1 MDVSYADASRRD
13 EGILHGSVLDV
24 AFGSDENNFTLT
36 LDAEAAAKPR
46 EDGIVYVDG
55 TEYGGLVDWSES
67 DASKSEVRYGGR
79 SWHGVLADKVL
90 EPDPGAD
97 YLTAS
102 GEANAAILNLI
113 GRMGLTDLFTASAKG
128 SGVTVDHR
136 FERYCTGYSG
146 IRAMLRASGAKLK
159 TAYDGAQKKVVLW
172 AEPIADY
179 SAGIDADASGR
190 MAKLS
195 IRVVR
200 RPYNH
205 LVCLGQGEKKDRI
218 VIHLY
223 ADADGSISQT
233 QTLFGEDE
241 RTTVYNYS
249 NADAEELM
257 EQGIE
262 KLKELQE
269 ADTIEADLDEDG
281 DVYDI
286 DDIVSGVDPAKGV
299 EATGS
304 VSKKVVTISDG
315 ELTAGYEI
323 GGAAQTTSLSGS
335 SESSGGGR
343 AYVAG
348 KGITISGS
356 TIAADVDSGDL
367 DAVSGVAESART
379 EASNAS
385 ALAAAAV
392 KSVSASDP
400 IEAQAQDGAVAIS
413 HKASGVSGGSYGPAA
428 DAEPS
433 WGEAATVGPRLSID
447 GSGHVTFA
455 AGRKVKMPSS
465 PATHDAAGLMAP
477 ADKEKLDGIDEG
489 ANNYSLP
496 IAEENVLG
504 GIMPDGKTIV
514 VGPDGTASAQQ
525 GEATSFL
532 GAHPVGCVYEE
543 TAGESPEV
551 TYGGTWRQLPSL
563 GCYKW
568 ERTG

>member
-1 MDVSYADASRRD
+1 MDVSYADASKRD
-13 EGILHGSVLDV
+13 EGILHGGLLDV
-24 AFGSDENNFTLT
+24 AFGIDENSFALT
-36 LDAEAAAKPR
+36 LDAKAPSKPSD
-46 EDGIVYVDG
+46 DGIVYVDG
-55 TEYGGLVDWSES
+55 TEYGGLIDWDES
-67 DASKSEVRYGGR
+67 DAAKGIVRYGGR
-79 SWHGVLADKVL
+79 SWHGVLNDKVL

-102 GEANAAILNLI
+102 GEANAVILGLI
-113 GRMGLTDLFTASAKG
+113 GRMGLTGLFTSSAKD
-128 SGVTVDHR
+128 SGIAVNYR
-136 FERYCTGYSG
+136 LERYCTGYSG
-146 IRAMLRASGAKLK
+146 IRAMLKASGAKLK
-159 TAYDGAQKKVVLW
+159 IAYDGAQRKAVLW
-172 AEPIADY
+172 AEPIADH
-179 SAGIDADASGR
+179 SSGIDADASGR

-195 IRVVR
+195 IRRVR

-223 ADADGSISQT
+223 ADAEGAISQT

-241 RTTVYNYS
+241 RTAVYNYN

-257 EQGIE
+257 EQGVE

-269 ADTIEADLDEDG
+269 ADTIEADVDEDG

-286 DDIVSGVDPAKGV
+286 GDIVSGIDPAKGI
-299 EATGS
+299 EASGS
-304 VSKKVVTISDG
+304 VTKKTVTISDG
-315 ELTAGYEI
+315 ELIAGYEI

-348 KGITISGS
+348 KGITINGS
-356 TIAADVDSGDL
+356 TIEADVDEDDL
-367 DAVSGVAESART
+367 NGVSAIARAART

-433 WGEAATVGPRLSID
+433 WGEAVTVGPRISID

-455 AGRKVKMPSS
+455 AGRKVKIPSS

-477 ADKEKLDGIDEG
+477 TDKEKLDGIEDG
-489 ANNYSLP
+489 ANNYLLP
-496 IAEENVLG
+496 IASEGALG
-504 GIMPDGKTIV
+504 GIKPDGKTIV

-525 GEATSFL
+525 GEAASFL

-543 TAGESPEV
+543 TAGESPDV

-568 ERTG
+568 ERIG

>member
-1 MDVSYADASRRD
+1 MDVSYADASKRD
-13 EGILHGSVLDV
+13 EGILHGGLLDV
-24 AFGSDENNFTLT
+24 AFGIDENSFALT
-36 LDAEAAAKPR
+36 LDAKAPSKPSD
-46 EDGIVYVDG
+46 DGIVYVDG
-55 TEYGGLVDWSES
+55 TEYGGLIDWDES
-67 DASKSEVRYGGR
+67 DAAKGIVRYGGR
-79 SWHGVLADKVL
+79 SWHGVLNDKVL

-102 GEANAAILNLI
+102 GEANAVILGLI
-113 GRMGLTDLFTASAKG
+113 GRMGLTGLFTSSAKD
-128 SGVTVDHR
+128 SGIAVNYR

-146 IRAMLRASGAKLK
+146 IRAMLKASGAKLK
-159 TAYDGAQKKVVLW
+159 IAYDGAQRKAVLW
-172 AEPIADY
+172 AEPIADH
-179 SAGIDADASGR
+179 SSGIDADASGR

-195 IRVVR
+195 IRRVR

-223 ADADGSISQT
+223 ADAEGAISQT

-241 RTTVYNYS
+241 RTAVYNYN

-257 EQGIE
+257 EQGVE

-269 ADTIEADLDEDG
+269 ADTIEADVDEDDLNG
-281 DVYDI
+281 
-286 DDIVSGVDPAKGV
+286 VSAI
-299 EATGS
+299 A
-304 VSKKVVTISDG
+304 
-315 ELTAGYEI
+315 
-323 GGAAQTTSLSGS
+323 
-335 SESSGGGR
+335 R
-343 AYVAG
+343 A
-348 KGITISGS
+348 
-356 TIAADVDSGDL
+356 
-367 DAVSGVAESART
+367 ART

-385 ALAAAAV
+385 SLAAAAV

-433 WGEAATVGPRLSID
+433 WGEAVTVGPRISID

-455 AGRKVKMPSS
+455 AGRKVKIPSS

-477 ADKEKLDGIDEG
+477 TDKEKLDGIEDG

-496 IAEENVLG
+496 IASEGALG
-504 GIMPDGKTIV
+504 GIKPDGKTIV

-525 GEATSFL
+525 GEAASFL

-568 ERTG
+568 ERIG